1 MIENPEIPPNLRL
14 TRRKYNANASIRKPR
29 QPIKNYLSE
38 TISSQNKK
46 QSKYVKPLTQ
56 SQTQSQNQMYRTKIT
71 TFHLELPT
79 FHLELPEN
87 PTPVSKSFYE
97 WGNTIPETYDPYG
110 HFSSIT
116 DFGNDPYNHFS
127 E

>member
-1 MIENPEIPPNLRL
+1 MIENPEIPSNLRL
-14 TRRKYNANASIRKPR
+14 TRKKYNANVSIRKPR

-46 QSKYVKPLTQ
+46 QTKYVKLNTPLTQ
-56 SQTQSQNQMYRTKIT
+56 PQTQNQMYRTKIT
-71 TFHLELPT
+71 TFHLELP
-79 FHLELPEN
+79 EK
-87 PTPVSKSFYE
+87 PTPVFKSFYE

-110 HFSSIT
+110 HFSSLT

-127 E
+127 